1 MWRDAIDCVEQ
12 TIYKHTDTLLD
23 PRFKSISAVGLTH
36 ELEQSQ
42 SVGEPGGDQV
52 CRSGRKLTSTRT
64 VGDSKHFPSKLLFLY
79 LLHKLS
85 ALSNEALNPSVLP
98 VSHTK
103 FLSVRN
109 ESQAV
114 GDLEGDAPPAIRCT
128 FQNEGQELKMNQI
141 ITSSSPSDHEMI
153 TWEGKHH

>member
-1 MWRDAIDCVEQ
+1 MWRDTIDCVEQ
-12 TIYKHTDTLLD
+12 TIYKHTDTLLV
-23 PRFKSISAVGLTH
+23 PRFKSISAVGVTR
-36 ELEQSQ
+36 ELEQNQ
-42 SVGEPGGDQV
+42 SVSEPGGDQV
-52 CRSGRKLTSTRT
+52 CRSGKKLTSTRT
-64 VGDSKHFPSKLLFLY
+64 VGDGKHFPSKLLFLY

-85 ALSNEALNPSVLP
+85 ALGNEALNPSVLP

-114 GDLEGDAPPAIRCT
+114 GDLEGDAPPAMRCT
-128 FQNEGQELKMNQI
+128 FQNERQELKMSQI

-153 TWEGKHH
+153 TWEGKNH

>member
-1 MWRDAIDCVEQ
+1 MWRNTIDCVEQ

-42 SVGEPGGDQV
+42 SVSGLGGDQV

-64 VGDSKHFPSKLLFLY
+64 VGDSKHFPSELLFLY
-79 LLHKLS
+79 FLHKLS
-85 ALSNEALNPSVLP
+85 ALGNEALNPSVLP
-98 VSHTK
+98 VSHAK

-114 GDLEGDAPPAIRCT
+114 GDLEGDAPSAIRCA
-128 FQNEGQELKMNQI
+128 FQNERQEVKMDQI

-153 TWEGKHH
+153 TWEGQHH